1 MKMRTKMRMMKKRRR
16 EPRANDTIRMSKA
29 AFWRHRTRKSSW
41 QRQAQGWELHEH
53 AVGHGEHAVGH
64 GAVFTLAFMCRFAS
78 VPFCISFLQL
88 TLDRAKERV
97 QAELKKFRQAAIRG
111 GSNGSI
117 SIALVVPTLCHPGPS
132 CLDMVQWCCR
142 KSMAAGQDDALA
154 VRDLLRPTSTCAHS
168 FWVISVD
175 QEYDGGR
182 LGFQGADETLCIW
195 NTYEILWTSLEFV
208 IICGALDDFFGLVG
222 VAGVIIIS
230 ALFRAAQ
237 ALGHWLSRS
246 AWSNSSPSSC
256 GTWAAPSCH
265 HLGQDSSRSIKIP
278 QWPRCAM
285 ICHEQLRWRSF

>member
-1 MKMRTKMRMMKKRRR
+1 
-16 EPRANDTIRMSKA
+16 
-29 AFWRHRTRKSSW
+29 
-41 QRQAQGWELHEH
+41 
-53 AVGHGEHAVGH
+53 
-64 GAVFTLAFMCRFAS
+64 MCRFAS

-182 LGFQGADETLCIW
+182 LGFQGADETLYMKYLW
-195 NTYEILWTSLEFV
+195 NLMNLTWICDNLWGFV
-208 IICGALDDFFGLVG
+208 WFLRVGWGCWGHHHQCLVQ
-222 VAGVIIIS
+222 S
-230 ALFRAAQ
+230 RA
-237 ALGHWLSRS
+237 
-246 AWSNSSPSSC
+246 
-256 GTWAAPSCH
+256 GTWPLTLQIS
-265 HLGQDSSRSIKIP
+265 
-278 QWPRCAM
+278 M
-285 ICHEQLRWRSF
+285 VEQLSI